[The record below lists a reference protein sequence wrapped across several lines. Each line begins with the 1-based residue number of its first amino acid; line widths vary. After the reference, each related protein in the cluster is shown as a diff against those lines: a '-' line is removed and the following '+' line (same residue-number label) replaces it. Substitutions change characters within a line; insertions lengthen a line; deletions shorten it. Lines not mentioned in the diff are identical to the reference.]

1 MKIVKKYEISISGMN
16 PVIYNRMKKEIEDEK
31 KKLKKNELQEWEE
44 KNWIKKADW
53 NDDGELVLPKEWFKG
68 MLLNACKQTRL
79 VPHFATSKKSTFTSY
94 IGGCLIDDSIFYR
107 DGRAATKD
115 DLHAFGAYMPA
126 QPGSANRSKVWRV
139 RPMLDE
145 PWSAKI
151 IFVDVYGRM
160 KKSELEELVEYGGM
174 YIGIG
179 DSRKEGYGRFDVSSI
194 EVIG

>member
-94 IGGCLIDDSIFYR
+94 IGGCLVDDSIFYR

-115 DLHAFGAYMPA
+115 DLHAFGAYMP
-126 QPGSANRSKVWRV
+126 
-139 RPMLDE
+139 E